1 MVSVSGTEDEAA
13 TRRKFWASGLAGG
26 GLTYHHGAGWYWIS
40 TTRSHPAASISLARV
55 GSDGWRSPASYALI
69 TLCAT
74 PALKASSACD
84 IPVPTP
90 EPAAVRVTWLTDGR
104 VGDLASGP
112 GRWSFPVCWATLGG
126 RGRDGS
132 GAGRGEAVC
141 AVAFPCRRRPGA
153 ARRTA
158 HPGRRSC
165 GS

>member
-84 IPVPTP
+84 IPA
-90 EPAAVRVTWLTDGR
+90 PAR
-104 VGDLASGP
+104 
-112 GRWSFPVCWATLGG
+112 
-126 RGRDGS
+126 
-132 GAGRGEAVC
+132 
-141 AVAFPCRRRPGA
+141 
-153 ARRTA
+153 ARRSRLPAVSSARPTKLIIA
-158 HPGRRSC
+158 DC
-165 GS
+165 